1 MDKFNELKAL
11 VAATEEN
18 TKKFYEK
25 GNKTAG
31 VKVRKAL
38 QDIKALAQDIRV
50 EISAQKKAD
59 KGTKKD

>member
-1 MDKFNELKAL
+1 MDKYNDLKAL

-18 TKKFYEK
+18 AKKFYEK

-50 EISAQKKAD
+50 EISAQKKAQ
-59 KGTKKD
+59 KKD